1 MIENEVVSSVLDE
14 GINKS
19 STEEIEPKNEIII
32 KIEQKILTKVEQK
45 ELDKKQKAEQKEQD
59 KKLKVEKKELDR
71 KLKTEKR
78 ELDRKLK
85 AEQKEL
91 DKILKVEHRLL
102 DKEKERNVIIANSLV
117 DNIDTVNLDG
127 SLLELNKRYKPFFKV
142 CYRISKGLSNITY
155 NKHIKASVAYVENA
169 IISLLKLSQVDY
181 KKSVK
186 IQDCPS
192 KNISEYET
200 EEVFIRTIIVKNY
213 SIIPNMIRNRIN
225 NLNFVDKNL
234 NIQFDTDIYD
244 KGYDISSS
252 VVFDKINN
260 TYISIEL
267 EGNEE
272 SINLDSKNYFD
283 IGNMVKEVADK
294 VEIVNEYYD
303 RQMINYIYHNLDYIS
318 NILYE
323 EKKQRE
329 KVHISYDEYK
339 KVLET
344 KINQLLNSIADI
356 NYKKNCR
363 QIIFKPRE
371 DNFKGR
377 KYAVQKSSYQNLPRT
392 IRHLIGQKYYTDI
405 DMVNAHFNICK
416 YLINSKS
423 YLNKSDYSNILRY
436 ADNRQEFYNAIKEK
450 YEDESDDKIKRLFIS
465 VLFNED
471 YKADNHKYK
480 SIRVFNEFVEE
491 IKLLQQNLY
500 KSQEYS
506 HHILVVEKIIENEE
520 TIAKKKKEVYDKEN
534 QNIIGKVLSR
544 ILQEIENDIL
554 ECIIEYFK
562 LNKIVYSSLQYDG
575 LQLLKPEKYNELGF
589 SLKPDFNLDNG
600 LLYRVEEYVKHK
612 INIEMPLSFKSLES
626 KIKIPSSYINSYERE
641 YLVSN
646 NETDVENLF
655 IDINKHI
662 LNIEKNTKA
671 KFIKHDNVWVY
682 TPIEFQQR
690 VKLLLKNLNIF
701 SLNYETDPDNKKLID
716 EYLSGDICVDRY
728 KDIFTK
734 LQSFKLNRFN
744 SKLDTIAKMVNES
757 CSYGTD
763 NFDDCINNS
772 TIGNISF
779 NNGVYFLKT
788 KEFKPYPVEEVYSTI
803 KLDINYPIE
812 TDETKT
818 DGKFIIE
825 RFEDGFFEENK
836 YLVGLKLKA
845 TARMIGGHFRDKFW
859 LNGVSYGRN
868 SCKGVETAV
877 QQKAFGKYYNPIANS
892 FFLVKPTGDEVKDNS
907 TLIPM
912 RFCRIL
918 TTQEPTNGK
927 KTDGALIKSY
937 ASGGDPKTARYFYSD
952 IMISFVPHFIINL
965 YCNKGLTMDNSD
977 AYDNCF
983 YVYYDICYE
992 DNVID
997 TKRQKPK
1004 ITFEGK
1010 DIKDLLLEDRYI
1022 RAYWRLIIDAYE
1034 DKPFS
1039 IDKRIKER
1047 IAIQNAIAGVQ
1058 TGFDIASNYFEWVDD
1073 DRYRISW
1080 KFFVWLKDCSSY
1092 KSELKDIKYLHHTD
1106 FMGGINQISPS
1117 KDSMKGCL
1125 DVKDTSKNIGKGFPK
1140 IKCKNDDSLKL
1151 LIEYMSNEGFNND
1164 DIRDRFSG
1172 LYKITDDMF

>member
-1 MIENEVVSSVLDE
+1 MIENEVVSTVLDE

-19 STEEIEPKNEIII
+19 PTEEIEPKNEIII

-45 ELDKKQKAEQKEQD
+45 ELDKKQKSEQKELD

-127 SLLELNKRYKPFFKV
+127 SLFELNKRYKPFFKV

-272 SINLDSKNYFD
+272 SINLDSKNSFD

-436 ADNRQEFYNAIKEK
+436 ADNRQEFYDAIKEK

-554 ECIIEYFK
+554 ECIIEYLK

-763 NFDDCINNS
+763 NFDDYINMS
-772 TIGNISF
+772 QQ
-779 NNGVYFLKT
+779 
-788 KEFKPYPVEEVYSTI
+788 
-803 KLDINYPIE
+803 
-812 TDETKT
+812 
-818 DGKFIIE
+818 E
-825 RFEDGFFEENK
+825 R
-836 YLVGLKLKA
+836 L
-845 TARMIGGHFRDKFW
+845 
-859 LNGVSYGRN
+859 
-868 SCKGVETAV
+868 
-877 QQKAFGKYYNPIANS
+877 
-892 FFLVKPTGDEVKDNS
+892 
-907 TLIPM
+907 
-912 RFCRIL
+912 
-918 TTQEPTNGK
+918 
-927 KTDGALIKSY
+927 
-937 ASGGDPKTARYFYSD
+937 
-952 IMISFVPHFIINL
+952 
-965 YCNKGLTMDNSD
+965 
-977 AYDNCF
+977 
-983 YVYYDICYE
+983 
-992 DNVID
+992 
-997 TKRQKPK
+997 
-1004 ITFEGK
+1004 
-1010 DIKDLLLEDRYI
+1010 
-1022 RAYWRLIIDAYE
+1022 
-1034 DKPFS
+1034 
-1039 IDKRIKER
+1039 
-1047 IAIQNAIAGVQ
+1047 NAI
-1058 TGFDIASNYFEWVDD
+1058 
-1073 DRYRISW
+1073 
-1080 KFFVWLKDCSSY
+1080 K
-1092 KSELKDIKYLHHTD
+1092 
-1106 FMGGINQISPS
+1106 
-1117 KDSMKGCL
+1117 
-1125 DVKDTSKNIGKGFPK
+1125 K
-1140 IKCKNDDSLKL
+1140 IQ
-1151 LIEYMSNEGFNND
+1151 
-1164 DIRDRFSG
+1164 
-1172 LYKITDDMF
+1172 

>member
-1 MIENEVVSSVLDE
+1 MIENEIVSSVLDE
-14 GINKS
+14 SINKS

-45 ELDKKQKAEQKEQD
+45 ELDKKQKAEQKELD

-91 DKILKVEHRLL
+91 DKILKVEHKLL

-436 ADNRQEFYNAIKEK
+436 ADNRQEFYDAIKEK

-506 HHILVVEKIIENEE
+506 HHILVVEKIIENED
-520 TIAKKKKEVYDKEN
+520 TIAKKKKEVYDKDN

-554 ECIIEYFK
+554 ECIIEYLK

-589 SLKPDFNLDNG
+589 SVKPDFNLDNG

-803 KLDINYPIE
+803 KLDINYPTQ

-1022 RAYWRLIIDAYE
+1022 RAYWRLIIDSYE

-1151 LIEYMSNEGFNND
+1151 LIEYMLNEDFSKDN
-1164 DIRDRFSG
+1164 IRERFSG